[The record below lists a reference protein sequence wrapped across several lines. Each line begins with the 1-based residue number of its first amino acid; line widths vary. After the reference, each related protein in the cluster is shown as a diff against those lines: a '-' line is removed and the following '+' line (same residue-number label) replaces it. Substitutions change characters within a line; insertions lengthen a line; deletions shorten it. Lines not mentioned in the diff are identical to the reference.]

1 MNLYCPSFQQSI
13 RLLQFALMKLL
24 RRESK
29 VTGNC
34 GFLGEH
40 ISKCRNG
47 GKSKGKRE
55 VKLVVIWNKTVRV
68 S

>member
-1 MNLYCPSFQQSI
+1 
-13 RLLQFALMKLL
+13 MKLL

-29 VTGNC
+29 VTDNC
-34 GFLGEH
+34 GFLGEY

-55 VKLVVIWNKTVRV
+55 VKLVVIWNKTVSV
-68 S
+68 L